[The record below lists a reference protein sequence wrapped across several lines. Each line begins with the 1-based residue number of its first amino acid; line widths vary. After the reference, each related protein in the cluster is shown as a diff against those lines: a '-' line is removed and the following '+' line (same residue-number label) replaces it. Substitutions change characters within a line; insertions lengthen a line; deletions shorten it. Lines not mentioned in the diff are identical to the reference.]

1 MHAVTARIDALEA
14 LIARCGSVAVAFSG
28 GVDSTLVAHV
38 SNRMLGSGAL
48 IVLARTETI
57 VEEDVALARAIADRH
72 HFNYMEVAYSE
83 LEIEQY
89 AANPLNRCYFCK
101 GALFERLTAIARDRN
116 IPMVFDG
123 ANVDDERDYRP
134 GRQAARE
141 CGVRSPLIEA
151 GFTKADV
158 REAARLLGLPNHDKP
173 AAPCLSSRIPYGT
186 SIDAASLTRI
196 ARAERAVRECG
207 FVNVRVR
214 HRNTHAS
221 VEVDREDVERLR
233 LVFGDIERQLKNLGY
248 EQVVIDEEGFRS
260 GKLNRDLPRV

>member
-1 MHAVTARIDALEA
+1 MHGVTARIDRLEA
-14 LIARCGSVAVAFSG
+14 LVATCGKVAVAFSG

-38 SNRMLGSGAL
+38 SNRMLGRDAL

-57 VEEDVALARAIADRH
+57 VTEDIELARAIAGRH
-72 HFNYMEVAYSE
+72 NFNFIEVSYSE

-101 GALFERLTAIARDRN
+101 SALFERLATIAHDRN
-116 IPMVFDG
+116 IKVVFDG

-141 CGVRSPLIEA
+141 RGVRSPLVEA

-158 REAARLLGLPNHDKP
+158 REAAKRLGLSNHDKP

-186 SIDAASLTRI
+186 SIDAASLVRI
-196 ARAERAVRECG
+196 ARAERVIRECG

-214 HRNTHAS
+214 HRGTHAS

-233 LVFGDIERQLKNLGY
+233 LLFGDIERRLHDLGY

-260 GKLNRDLPRV
+260 GKLNRDIPRA